1 MARHKHADVII
12 AWAEGKE
19 IEVFHSNVGWIN
31 YAPFPNKQPE
41 WDLNREY
48 RIKPH
53 KFQDVIDAYLRGET
67 VQYYCSNGWNSGWMD
82 CSRGR
87 DLSSFDNG
95 DEYRIKPHKFQDV
108 IDAYLRGETVQY
120 KWKAAWMDCGRGGS
134 LSMFDNGDEYRI
146 KPKPDIVKHC
156 HVYLNIVDNIKI
168 SSTPFDIYNVQFTFD
183 GVTQQLKSVELI

>member
-1 MARHKHADVII
+1 MGERHKHADVII

-31 YAPFPNKQPE
+31 YAPLPNKQPA
-41 WDLNREY
+41 WDLNSEY

-67 VQYYCSNGWNSGWMD
+67 VQYYTTTEWNSGWMD
-82 CSRGR
+82 LSRSR
-87 DLSSFDNG
+87 NLS
-95 DEYRIKPHKFQDV
+95 V
-108 IDAYLRGETVQY
+108 
-120 KWKAAWMDCGRGGS
+120 
-134 LSMFDNGDEYRI
+134 FDNGDEYRI

-156 HVYLNIVDNIKI
+156 HIHLNSVDNIKI

-183 GVTQQLKSVELI
+183 GVTQELKSVELIK

>member
-1 MARHKHADVII
+1 MTRHKHADVII

-19 IEVFHSNVGWIN
+19 IQMFHSNFGWID
-31 YAPFPNKQPE
+31 YAPFPYSQPE

-67 VQYYCSNGWNSGWMD
+67 VQY
-82 CSRGR
+82 
-87 DLSSFDNG
+87 
-95 DEYRIKPHKFQDV
+95 
-108 IDAYLRGETVQY
+108 
-120 KWKAAWMDCGRGGS
+120 KWKAGWMDCGRGER

-168 SSTPFDIYNVQFTFD
+168 SASPHHLDNVKFTFD
-183 GVTQQLKSVELI
+183 GQTQELKSVELI